1 MSVRGL
7 LAVALLACLPG
18 CSVRVGSERSPDWDR
33 DAVDA
38 KVTPKEQAVTLPAYP
53 RDSDLVEFRVGATRS
68 HHFFVDPT
76 TLDVGADGV
85 VRYALV
91 VRTEGG
97 ANNVSYEG
105 IRCATYEKRVYAV
118 GTPQRKWVE
127 ARRSVWETI
136 QPNRANEY
144 QAILY
149 TEYFC
154 PDRSIVPD
162 KAAAVRALGSG
173 MFGRRYD

>member
-1 MSVRGL
+1 MTWR
-7 LAVALLACLPG
+7 ALLPVLLLVCLQACG
-18 CSVRVGSERSPDWDR
+18 TRFASERSADWDR
-33 DAVDA
+33 GAVDA
-38 KVTPKEQAVTLPAYP
+38 KEMPKEQAVTLPAYP
-53 RDSDLVEFRVGATRS
+53 RDSDLVEFRVGATSS
-68 HHFFVDPT
+68 HRFFVDAT

-97 ANNVSYEG
+97 ANNATYEG
-105 IRCATYEKRVYAV
+105 IRCATREKRVYAV
-118 GTPQRKWVE
+118 GTSQRKWME

-144 QAILY
+144 QAVLY
-149 TEYFC
+149 TDYLC
-154 PDRSIVPD
+154 PDRRIVPD

-173 MFGRRYD
+173 MFSNRDR